1 MQPTIAAD
9 RRSGQLDELAEAL
22 PQRVT
27 ALGRLFLRRTTVDVT
42 RTEVAVL
49 SAISAEPRRITD
61 LACSAGVTQPAITLL
76 VNRLEERGWAVRE
89 HDPSD
94 RRVVHVAL
102 TPAGAETF
110 AQLQAEYKALLHEQM
125 ATLSDDELQVLAR
138 ATEVIDHLIARLEE
152 REA

>member
-1 MQPTIAAD
+1 MQSATLPD
-9 RRSGQLDELAEAL
+9 QRSGQLDELAEAL

-27 ALGRLFLRRTTVDVT
+27 ALARLFLKRTSVDVT

-49 SAISAEPRRITD
+49 SATSTGPRRITD

-102 TPAGAETF
+102 TPAGVETW
-110 AQLQAEYKALLHEQM
+110 AQLQAEYRALLHEQM
-125 ATLSDDELQVLAR
+125 ASLSDDELQVLAR
-138 ATEVIDHLIARLEE
+138 ATEVIDHLIARVEE
-152 REA
+152 REG